1 MFHSLDIL
9 RLFRGCVV
17 YEITPLKNDPQK
29 NDMGVKWLYI
39 YIYRLLLNGKLK
51 AKQQTLKVHLLQFK
65 AYNRN

>member
-29 NDMGVKWLYI
+29 NDMGVKWSSYGQCTTKSL
-39 YIYRLLLNGKLK
+39 
-51 AKQQTLKVHLLQFK
+51 
-65 AYNRN
+65 